1 MSSDITKPTLMQH
14 LIALKWKM
22 LEHTPWSAGHVV
34 LEPNTPENDQLNR
47 EIRSFFPGAVFH
59 YPTKAD

>member
-1 MSSDITKPTLMQH
+1 MQH